1 MVMES
6 FEERQKRIIREFI
19 SKGVEIT
26 KAYYEGASLVFYTK
40 NPELLEDTR
49 ISEDLARSLKR
60 RIIIR
65 PDESIRLDEAKAKEL
80 ILKIVPPEAGI
91 SNIYFY
97 PILGEVVI
105 EAAKPGVVI
114 GKDGKVIRQLMHEI
128 KWKVRVVRKPLI
140 NTPIIHKLRSLYVRH
155 DKERVNFLRSVGERI
170 SRPTIFSKD
179 KLRNLTWI
187 RLTFLGAAREVG
199 RSAILVQTRESSVL
213 LDCGVK
219 PGLNSMFNSYPA
231 FYLENFSIED
241 LDAIIISHA
250 HLDHCGALPFLFKY
264 GYRGPVYCTPATR
277 DLMFLI
283 LSDYIDVLQ
292 KEGHYT
298 PYTSKDIET
307 TMLHVIPLDYNEVTD
322 ISPDIKLVLR
332 NAGHILGSSIIHL
345 NIGEGLHNVI
355 YTGDFKATNTFLLD
369 AAASSFPRLETLI
382 IESTY
387 GGPND
392 VFPSREEALK
402 RFASIIKE
410 TAENGGKL
418 LIPVPAVGR
427 AQEMLVALKICKER
441 KLIPEIPIYT
451 SGLVHDATAIHTMR
465 PSMLSR
471 RIEKDVMYG
480 KLFVTEDIDHIK
492 NIDELSEIAQ
502 GGPSILLATN
512 GMLCGGPSLEYLKL
526 IAADPEN
533 ALIFVSYQIEGT
545 IGRQIQDGAKLL
557 KLTTPDGRVETLE
570 IKLGVHTITGF
581 SGHSDLR
588 ETISYLYR
596 INPKPK
602 RIIVN
607 HGEISKIMYLSRYLH
622 SKFKIEVL
630 APSIGDTISLQ

>member
-1 MVMES
+1 
-6 FEERQKRIIREFI
+6 
-19 SKGVEIT
+19 
-26 KAYYEGASLVFYTK
+26 
-40 NPELLEDTR
+40 
-49 ISEDLARSLKR
+49 
-60 RIIIR
+60 
-65 PDESIRLDEAKAKEL
+65 
-80 ILKIVPPEAGI
+80 
-91 SNIYFY
+91 
-97 PILGEVVI
+97 
-105 EAAKPGVVI
+105 
-114 GKDGKVIRQLMHEI
+114 
-128 KWKVRVVRKPLI
+128 
-140 NTPIIHKLRSLYVRH
+140 
-155 DKERVNFLRSVGERI
+155 
-170 SRPTIFSKD
+170 
-179 KLRNLTWI
+179 
-187 RLTFLGAAREVG
+187 
-199 RSAILVQTRESSVL
+199 
-213 LDCGVK
+213 
-219 PGLNSMFNSYPA
+219 
-231 FYLENFSIED
+231 
-241 LDAIIISHA
+241 
-250 HLDHCGALPFLFKY
+250 
-264 GYRGPVYCTPATR
+264 
-277 DLMFLI
+277 
-283 LSDYIDVLQ
+283 
-292 KEGHYT
+292 
-298 PYTSKDIET
+298 
-307 TMLHVIPLDYNEVTD
+307 
-322 ISPDIKLVLR
+322 
-332 NAGHILGSSIIHL
+332 
-345 NIGEGLHNVI
+345 
-355 YTGDFKATNTFLLD
+355 
-369 AAASSFPRLETLI
+369 LI